1 MGVIDVFVGLLELIS
16 EFARLVSFTFR
27 LFGNIFAGEVL
38 LLMMGFLVPFVL
50 VDIFYGLELFVG
62 LVQAF
67 VFAMLTLVF
76 AQTAVTPH
84 GGDGEHEGAAH
95 AQG

>member
-1 MGVIDVFVGLLELIS
+1 
-16 EFARLVSFTFR
+16 
-27 LFGNIFAGEVL
+27 
-38 LLMMGFLVPFVL
+38 

-76 AQTAVTPH
+76 AQTAVAGH
-84 GGDGEHEGAAH
+84 GDGHEGEHGEAEH
-95 AQG
+95 A